1 MLAMS
6 LTESRVAD
14 LHGFES
20 TIVKVYPLL
29 LVVAES
35 LRVEV
40 TVKTFE
46 EPWVSEVSVEET
58 VTVRPEIVSQATE
71 GETVRFSV

>member
-1 MLAMS
+1 MS

-20 TIVKVYPLL
+20 TMVKVYPLL
-29 LVVAES
+29 LVGAES

-40 TVKTFE
+40 TVKTLE
-46 EPWVSEVSVEET
+46 EPWVSPVSTEET
-58 VTVRPEIVSQATE
+58 VTVRPEIVSQATD
-71 GETVRFSV
+71 GETASVSV